1 MQVGCMVLALIKG
14 ACWRDFCQGVSA
26 SGRACWRDWLLSPA
40 PTRARRKSPSGCNLH
55 SRSLPFPAAL
65 RLGASSLCS
74 LLPCGAP
81 EPAGKSWQG
90 LRGLGSCR
98 KIDLQERDEGITC
111 VVLLSWLFLSYLSAT
126 ASEVLPPVWMNTP
139 WVVVGRTTLR
149 AKDLA
154 LTG

>member
-1 MQVGCMVLALIKG
+1 MTSAREFLPLAERAGKTGC
-14 ACWRDFCQGVSA
+14 F
-26 SGRACWRDWLLSPA
+26 SPA

-90 LRGLGSCR
+90 LKGLGSCR

-111 VVLLSWLFLSYLSAT
+111 VVLLS
-126 ASEVLPPVWMNTP
+126 
-139 WVVVGRTTLR
+139 
-149 AKDLA
+149 
-154 LTG
+154 